1 MQFFLFLAVRLMTVL
16 ALSSFLLF
24 MEMDIIKTYARKG
37 RLADFVETIRL
48 GIAGSSTLE
57 QEGSSDSNGGIISPP
72 AISLNQDMRT
82 TEINKWAQGQ
92 LCKQAIIVTFLTWGI
107 TSTSDLLRPHQWI
120 IIGLS
125 MDYRFERHY
134 IIYWYWSGLECIL
147 YKTEWEYT
155 TVLSQS

>member
-16 ALSSFLLF
+16 AFSSFLLF

-48 GIAGSSTLE
+48 GITGSSTLE

-92 LCKQAIIVTFLTWGI
+92 LCKQAIIVTFLTWVGQGHVYFG
-107 TSTSDLLRPHQWI
+107 STSAASMDYQWI
-120 IIGLS
+120 INGLQ
-125 MDYRFERHY
+125 
-134 IIYWYWSGLECIL
+134 I
-147 YKTEWEYT
+147 
-155 TVLSQS
+155 

>member
-16 ALSSFLLF
+16 AFSSFLLF

-48 GIAGSSTLE
+48 GITGSSTLE

-92 LCKQAIIVTFLTWGI
+92 LCKQAIIVTFLTWGRV
-107 TSTSDLLRPHQWI
+107 TSTSGLLRPHQWI

-134 IIYWYWSGLECIL
+134 IIY
-147 YKTEWEYT
+147 
-155 TVLSQS
+155 